1 LFVLPTLKIIQR
13 FFVVEPREDTRTPS
27 VEASSMQSHISSQ
40 PITLESI
47 TLCLTIAAVTCGLSY
62 FISEWIQR
70 LLQTSISLDLLVITL
85 MISIL
90 ANVFPIYLQKL
101 EKTAFTLGLLFMYF
115 FLAAI
120 GASSDPGQILA
131 TGPEVLLYALI
142 ILSVHL
148 LFLLIA
154 ARVLGIGV
162 RTLAIASSA
171 NIGGPGVSA
180 PMAAG
185 MGLHSQITA
194 AVLVGI
200 LGYVIGTFLG
210 VTVGLWL
217 G

>member
-1 LFVLPTLKIIQR
+1 
-13 FFVVEPREDTRTPS
+13 
-27 VEASSMQSHISSQ
+27 
-40 PITLESI
+40 
-47 TLCLTIAAVTCGLSY
+47 
-62 FISEWIQR
+62 
-70 LLQTSISLDLLVITL
+70 
-85 MISIL
+85 
-90 ANVFPIYLQKL
+90 
-101 EKTAFTLGLLFMYF
+101 
-115 FLAAI
+115 
-120 GASSDPGQILA
+120 
-131 TGPEVLLYALI
+131 LLYALI